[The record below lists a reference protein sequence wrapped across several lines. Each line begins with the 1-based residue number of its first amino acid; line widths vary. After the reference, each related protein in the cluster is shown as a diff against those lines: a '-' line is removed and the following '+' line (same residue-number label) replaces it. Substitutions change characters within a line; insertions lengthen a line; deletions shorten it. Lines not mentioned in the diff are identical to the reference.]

1 MYLCISALGQAQII
15 YIQKCIYIYIN
26 CCYLFQFRVSIISM
40 DIHAQLEDLLELT
53 NCDIQILHF
62 TNGFLTTTHPDY
74 MQGLVSHKQA

>member
-1 MYLCISALGQAQII
+1 
-15 YIQKCIYIYIN
+15 
-26 CCYLFQFRVSIISM
+26 M
-40 DIHAQLEDLLELT
+40 DIHAQFEDLLELP